1 MNRRIYVSMRLPIE
15 TIMSV
20 SLHPYF
26 KAHAGKRDACLAL
39 LPTFVAATQ
48 PDADCLYYEF
58 TTLDDQIFCREA
70 YTSGAAALAHLT
82 SVGPLLE
89 QMLGMADLTRLEI
102 HGPAVELEIMKP
114 ALEGLNPAWFETVC
128 GVSH

>member
-1 MNRRIYVSMRLPIE
+1 VKLHLRKN
-15 TIMSV
+15 IMSV

-48 PDADCLYYEF
+48 PDTDCLYYEF
-58 TTLDDQIFCREA
+58 TTQGDEIFCREA

-82 SVGPLLE
+82 TVGPLLE
-89 QMLGMADLTRLEI
+89 QMLSMADLTRLEI
-102 HGPAVELEIMKP
+102 HGPAAELELMKP
-114 ALEGLNPAWFETVC
+114 VLAGLNPAWFELAC
-128 GVSH
+128 GVTR